1 MKRFAAVFLIVG
13 AVALGSPAAAIAA
26 PIGTGSAEMG
36 GPFYGAL
43 PTWSTIL
50 AAFAQCGSAAIGNT
64 ACGDGTPPLPVFP

>member
-13 AVALGSPAAAIAA
+13 AAALGSPAAAIAA

-43 PTWSTIL
+43 PSWSTIL

-64 ACGDGTPPLPVFP
+64 ACGTGTPPIAFFP